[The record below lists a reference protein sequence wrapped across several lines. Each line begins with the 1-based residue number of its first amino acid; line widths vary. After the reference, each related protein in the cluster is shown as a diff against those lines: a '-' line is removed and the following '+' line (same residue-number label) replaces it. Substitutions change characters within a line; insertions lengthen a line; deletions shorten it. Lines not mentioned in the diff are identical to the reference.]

1 MGDSLETYASNAPV
15 TGERKLNLELQKQLP
30 QPYLARALVAVDK
43 DHPNGTEGKDHHNMS
58 VLQQHAAF
66 FDRNKDGIIYPW
78 ETYQG
83 FRAAGFGFFT
93 SFTSAILINLLLSY
107 RTQPGWLPSLLLS
120 IHIKNI
126 HRGKHG
132 SDTETYDTEGRFDP
146 SKFDA
151 IFSKYGLTYPD
162 ALTKD
167 EISNMLKANANI
179 GDCLGRI
186 MSLAEWRLLYRIGKD
201 ENGLLQ
207 KETIRGVYDGSLF
220 EQLENKRASSSSKK
234 A

>member
-1 MGDSLETYASNAPV
+1 MGDSLETYASKAPV
-15 TGERKLNLELQKQLP
+15 TRDRKLNLELQSQLP

-43 DHPNGTEGKDHHNMS
+43 YHPNGTEGKDHHNMS
-58 VLQQHAAF
+58 VLQQHVAF

-83 FRAAGFGFFT
+83 FRALGFGFFI
-93 SFTSAILINLLLSY
+93 SFTAAILLNSILSY
-107 RTQPGWLPSLLLS
+107 RTQRGWFPSPLLS

-126 HRGKHG
+126 HRAKHG

-151 IFSKYGLTYPD
+151 IFSKYGLTHSD
-162 ALTKD
+162 ALTKA
-167 EISNMLKANANI
+167 EISNMLKANSNL
-179 GDCLGRI
+179 GDFLGWI
-186 MSLAEWRLLYRIGKD
+186 MSLGEWSLLYIIGKD

-207 KETIRGVYDGSLF
+207 RETIRAAFDGSLF
-220 EQLENKRASSSSKK
+220 EQVEKIRASPSSKK

>member
-1 MGDSLETYASNAPV
+1 MGDSLETYASKAPV
-15 TGERKLNLELQKQLP
+15 TGDRKLNLKLQSELP

-58 VLQQHAAF
+58 VLQQHVAF

-83 FRAAGFGFFT
+83 FQVLGFGFFI
-93 SFTSAILINLLLSY
+93 SFTAAILLNLILSY
-107 RTQPGWLPSLLLS
+107 RTQPGWLPSPVLS

-126 HRGKHG
+126 HRCKHG

-151 IFSKYGLTYPD
+151 IFSKYGLTYSD

-167 EISNMLKANANI
+167 EIFNMLRANANL
-179 GDCLGRI
+179 GDFLGWI
-186 MSLAEWRLLYRIGKD
+186 MSLGEWTLLYIIGKD

-207 KETIRGVYDGSLF
+207 RETVRGVFDGSLF
-220 EQLENKRASSSSKK
+220 EQIEKQRASPY
-234 A
+234 